1 MMRLY
6 WLYETTEIVVS
17 EEWEMVCVNANIS
30 CLHNGH
36 KELQLH
42 RISLLSTTESIGQ
55 YIAYDK
61 HGDKQ
66 VSTRG
71 DEITI

>member
-1 MMRLY
+1 MD
-6 WLYETTEIVVS
+6 
-17 EEWEMVCVNANIS
+17 CVNANIS

-42 RISLLSTTESIGQ
+42 RITLLSTTESIGQ